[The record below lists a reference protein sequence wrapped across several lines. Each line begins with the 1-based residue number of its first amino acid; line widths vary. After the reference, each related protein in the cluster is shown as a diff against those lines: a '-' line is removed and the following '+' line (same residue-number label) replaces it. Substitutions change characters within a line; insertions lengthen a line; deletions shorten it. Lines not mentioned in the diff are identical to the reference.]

1 MCAQGEDLAVH
12 TGKHKFRAQTLY
24 FTLRKSALQV
34 KLIQAEFQYYFFAM
48 IMPTDAKCC
57 LDICQDYAL
66 P

>member
-1 MCAQGEDLAVH
+1 MSARGEDLAVH
-12 TGKHKFRAQTLY
+12 TGKHKFGAQTLY
-24 FTLRKSALQV
+24 FTLKSALQV
-34 KLIQAEFQYYFFAM
+34 KLTQANFQYDFFAM